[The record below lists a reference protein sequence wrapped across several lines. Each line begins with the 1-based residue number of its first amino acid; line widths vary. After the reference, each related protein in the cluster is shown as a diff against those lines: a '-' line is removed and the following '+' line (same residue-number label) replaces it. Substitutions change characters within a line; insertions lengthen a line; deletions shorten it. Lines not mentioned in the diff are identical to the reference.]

1 MSTVDLIVPL
11 ASFSLLAALLL
22 TRAIRILGLALELA
36 IEALRFAVRAI
47 IAILL
52 IVAMTVVLGAIVASR
67 V

>member
-22 TRAIRILGLALELA
+22 TRAIRVLGLALELA
-36 IEALRFAVRAI
+36 IETLRVAVRAVF
-47 IAILL
+47 AAL
-52 IVAMTVVLGAIVASR
+52 VVTAMAFVLAAIVASK

>member
-52 IVAMTVVLGAIVASR
+52 IVAMAVVLGAIVASR